1 MRQRARSVGP
11 KPPTS
16 QARWRRE
23 LWLWRCAVAARPQ
36 RQMRVA
42 PISWLAIWFVALVV
56 ALSWRESTVQQ
67 WTWTALVSR

>member
-1 MRQRARSVGP
+1 
-11 KPPTS
+11 
-16 QARWRRE
+16 
-23 LWLWRCAVAARPQ
+23 
-36 RQMRVA
+36 MRVA